1 MKFQNK
7 RTVALKIV
15 KSVIKDNNHLQSTQ
29 TIDQLIEFIMPLL
42 QDEKD
47 GSAKEDPYEFEE
59 GQNAIAQ
66 MLHLVNNPNNDQ
78 WYALLLKFKKIF
90 LKGGVERMKHTLPAL
105 IFSLFKLSANI
116 EMGAGMDQ

>member
-1 MKFQNK
+1 
-7 RTVALKIV
+7 
-15 KSVIKDNNHLQSTQ
+15 
-29 TIDQLIEFIMPLL
+29 
-42 QDEKD
+42 
-47 GSAKEDPYEFEE
+47 
-59 GQNAIAQ
+59 

-90 LKGGVERMKHTLPAL
+90 LKGGAERMKHTLPAL